1 MKFNRDELSALSYR
15 LLSTLYISVLGC
27 GDIELE
33 VAKHCKNF
41 GMTVYGMVTK
51 LPNNRPNY
59 VDKFFLPTNLPE
71 FLKKS
76 DYICNLLPKTE
87 QTANMLSGCVL
98 EKFREVQSIFINIG
112 RGSVI
117 DDDSL
122 TNAIEKGWLKA
133 VTLDVFNEEP
143 LPRESKLWGFPNAFI
158 TPHVAGLSLD
168 EEVCNWVY
176 ALLLIFM
183 STCSSHKD
191 MFEYFKPFCNFSCLF
206 FLVFSLR
213 RHKIYLIYSF
223 LIFFFLFSL

>member
-1 MKFNRDELSALSYR
+1 MIWSRDELSAMSCR
-15 LLSTLYISVLGC
+15 LLSTLSISVLGC
-27 GDIELE
+27 GDIGLE

-51 LPNNRPNY
+51 LPNNRPNH

-76 DYICNLLPKTE
+76 DYICNILPKTE

-98 EKFREVQSIFINIG
+98 ENCREVQSIFINIG

-122 TNAIEKGWLKA
+122 TNAIEKGCLKA
-133 VTLDVFNEEP
+133 AILDVFNEEP
-143 LPRESKLWGFPNAFI
+143 LPRESKLWEFPNVFI

-168 EEVCNWVY
+168 EEVCNRVY
-176 ALLLIFM
+176 KSTLITKLSVTFGWM
-183 STCSSHKD
+183 ID
-191 MFEYFKPFCNFSCLF
+191 
-206 FLVFSLR
+206 
-213 RHKIYLIYSF
+213 
-223 LIFFFLFSL
+223 